1 MEKAGYP
8 AKYAAPGTGTS
19 SRTEARNFLK
29 LEKANVNLFTFVSYK
44 RTKYEFV
51 KSSNKYFRQKK

>member
-8 AKYAAPGTGTS
+8 SNYAAPGTGTS
-19 SRTEARNFLK
+19 VRTEARNFLQ
-29 LEKANVNLFTFVSYK
+29 LEKAHVSLFTFVAYK

-51 KSSNKYFRQKK
+51 KTSNKYFRQKK

>member
-8 AKYAAPGTGTS
+8 AKYAAPGTS
-19 SRTEARNFLK
+19 LRTEARNFLK

-51 KSSNKYFRQKK
+51 KTSNKYFRQKK